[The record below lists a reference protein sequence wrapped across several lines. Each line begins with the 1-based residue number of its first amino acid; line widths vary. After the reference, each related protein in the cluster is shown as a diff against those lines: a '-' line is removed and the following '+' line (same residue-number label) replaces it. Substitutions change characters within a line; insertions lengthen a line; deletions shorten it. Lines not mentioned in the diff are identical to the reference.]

1 MALLETNANLWHLL
15 SYSSEIDHA
24 WKLSHSKH
32 DPEMALLSLPL
43 WVCVGVRGPR
53 LVSLSLSVPTLIYE
67 TVSLIESG
75 AHRLTWLANFSASLL
90 RPLVSVPSGHTQL

>member
-1 MALLETNANLWHLL
+1 MHGNCPTENMILKWRFCPYLCGSVWG
-15 SYSSEIDHA
+15 SEVHV
-24 WKLSHSKH
+24 WCLY
-32 DPEMALLSLPL
+32 P
-43 WVCVGVRGPR
+43 
-53 LVSLSLSVPTLIYE
+53 SLSLPTLIYE